1 MENTEENETKKG
13 FYSAS
18 KVSLAFLIFTL
29 IFVFLTSHNLYVRAS
44 NVQNQ
49 KLKTILTSILK
60 PIDSFATKLHVNTAF
75 DALRRKVLQT
85 AQLDKMPSWEEF
97 YYGEEE
103 ASLETNEE
111 VASAQASEK
120 PDVASGMEE
129 GKSDAGDV
137 NVNEDNGENEQS
149 ESGDGVLNTNEEIDQ
164 TVATE
169 ERAEERS
176 GEGEQREVD
185 EDQSDEEGEEVDQS
199 PYLYDDKRPFRILMV
214 GDSQMYSIANG
225 LKKIT
230 AGHEAIEIT
239 DFSIQSSGFI
249 RGDYYNWEKKIANI
263 FSEQEMG
270 YYHVAVVLLG
280 MNDYQDIF
288 YGNTYLVRETK
299 GWEERYRDKIV
310 RVMNLLLLHTKK
322 VYWLGMP
329 IVRRGTYNDDL
340 RYIDKVQEAVASE
353 YHHSGLKRVS
363 LANIA
368 PGEGVPF
375 TETIQ
380 KEDGQIIR
388 LMKSDGVHYTL
399 AGGEYIMSSFLKDLY
414 AEWYIKP
421 ACEKKE

>member
-1 MENTEENETKKG
+1 MENKDQNERKKG
-13 FYSAS
+13 FYSIGKIALS
-18 KVSLAFLIFTL
+18 FLIFTL
-29 IFVFLTSHNLYVRAS
+29 IFVFLTSHSLHVRAS
-44 NVQNQ
+44 NIQNQ
-49 KLKTILTSILK
+49 QIKKILIFILQ
-60 PIDSFATKLHVNTAF
+60 PIDNFATKIGVNTFF
-75 DALRRKVLQT
+75 DNSRKTLLKV
-85 AQLDKMPSWEEF
+85 AQLDKIPDWEEF
-97 YYGEEE
+97 YYVEEVRNIQEESVAIAPIEKKNIEKAKKLEVEQEEGATENESDDNNEGHDKALDEQIRDESRIEEKEIQDDEKDRSGIDDQEEMSDAEKANFKEE
-103 ASLETNEE
+103 A
-111 VASAQASEK
+111 
-120 PDVASGMEE
+120 PP
-129 GKSDAGDV
+129 
-137 NVNEDNGENEQS
+137 
-149 ESGDGVLNTNEEIDQ
+149 
-164 TVATE
+164 
-169 ERAEERS
+169 
-176 GEGEQREVD
+176 
-185 EDQSDEEGEEVDQS
+185 S
-199 PYLYDDKRPFRILMV
+199 PYLYDEEKPFRILMV

-225 LKKIT
+225 LKKLT
-230 AGHEAIEIT
+230 AGQDAIEIT

-263 FSEQEMG
+263 FSEQEIG
-270 YYHVAVVLLG
+270 HYHIAVVLLG

-340 RYIDKVQEAVASE
+340 RYIDKVQEAVARE

-363 LANIA
+363 LAKIA

-380 KEDGQIIR
+380 KEDGDIIR

-421 ACEKKE
+421 MQKKE

>member
-1 MENTEENETKKG
+1 MQNKEQKETRRG
-13 FYSAS
+13 FYSPI
-18 KVSLAFLIFTL
+18 KVALAFLIFTL
-29 IFVFLTSHNLYVRAS
+29 VFVFLTSHSLYVRAS
-44 NVQNQ
+44 NIQNKQ
-49 KLKTILTSILK
+49 LKTILTSILQ
-60 PIDSFATKLHVNTAF
+60 PIDTFATKLGVNTFF
-75 DALRRKVLQT
+75 DNSRKALLHI
-85 AQLDKMPSWEEF
+85 AQLEKIPDWEEF
-97 YYGEEE
+97 YY
-103 ASLETNEE
+103 
-111 VASAQASEK
+111 V
-120 PDVASGMEE
+120 EE
-129 GKSDAGDV
+129 GGNMQDETLAMTSAENNKSVGDTEKTKTSDSDV
-137 NVNEDNGENEQS
+137 IK
-149 ESGDGVLNTNEEIDQ
+149 ESGNQEELVNDEVEDRKNKIEE
-164 TVATE
+164 TE
-169 ERAEERS
+169 M
-176 GEGEQREVD
+176 QDEVD
-185 EDQSDEEGEEVDQS
+185 EGVDYDLKQEATDDLQEEPSPS
-199 PYLYDDKRPFRILMV
+199 PYLYDENKPFRILMV

-225 LKKIT
+225 LKKLT
-230 AGHEAIEIT
+230 AGQDAIEIT

-263 FSEQEMG
+263 FSEQESG

-340 RYIDKVQEAVASE
+340 RYIDSVQEAVAKE

-380 KEDGQIIR
+380 KEDGNIIR

-414 AEWYIKP
+414 SEWYIKP
-421 ACEKKE
+421 

>member
-1 MENTEENETKKG
+1 MENKEQIETKKG
-13 FYSAS
+13 CYSAG
-18 KVSLAFLIFTL
+18 KIVLAFLIFTL
-29 IFVFLTSHNLYVRAS
+29 IFVFFTSHNLYIRAS
-44 NVQNQ
+44 NIQNQ
-49 KLKTILTSILK
+49 QVKKILLFVLQ
-60 PIDSFATKLHVNTAF
+60 PIDTFASKIKVNTFF
-75 DALRRKVLQT
+75 DNSRKVLLNL
-85 AQLDKMPSWEEF
+85 AELDKMPNWEEF
-97 YYGEEE
+97 YYVQEGVEMQTDVVAVAPAKNNDAEDVQIEE
-103 ASLETNEE
+103 S
-111 VASAQASEK
+111 S
-120 PDVASGMEE
+120 
-129 GKSDAGDV
+129 DV
-137 NVNEDNGENEQS
+137 NQRDSDDERKNENDEDDENLKQDEIELEENIEKDDS
-149 ESGDGVLNTNEEIDQ
+149 NKEIDEGR
-164 TVATE
+164 E
-169 ERAEERS
+169 EDFPSAEMNDGAPE
-176 GEGEQREVD
+176 
-185 EDQSDEEGEEVDQS
+185 EDAPS
-199 PYLYDDKRPFRILMV
+199 PYLYDEEKPFRILMV

-225 LKKIT
+225 LKKLT
-230 AGHEAIEIT
+230 AGQDAIEIT

-263 FSEQEMG
+263 FSEQETG

-340 RYIDKVQEAVASE
+340 RYIDKVQEAVAKE
-353 YHHSGLKRVS
+353 YHHSGLQRVS

-399 AGGEYIMSSFLKDLY
+399 AGGEYIMSSFLKDIY
-414 AEWYIKP
+414 AQWYIKP
-421 ACEKKE
+421 PQEKN

>member
-1 MENTEENETKKG
+1 MENKDQTETKTS
-13 FYSAS
+13 FYSAG
-18 KVSLAFLIFTL
+18 KVALAFLIFTL
-29 IFVFLTSHNLYVRAS
+29 IFVFLTSHNLYIRAS
-44 NVQNQ
+44 NIQNQ
-49 KLKTILTSILK
+49 QVKTILTSILY
-60 PIDSFATKLHVNTAF
+60 PIDAFATKLGVNTFFDNSRKKLLQAF
-75 DALRRKVLQT
+75 
-85 AQLDKMPSWEEF
+85 QLDKMPNWEEF
-97 YYGEEE
+97 YYDEESGGVQEKSLALAQAKGNSVQDADVKQTDTAEKASKDDNEAMSDNDESVDTETKDATDKSEEE
-103 ASLETNEE
+103 GSN
-111 VASAQASEK
+111 
-120 PDVASGMEE
+120 E
-129 GKSDAGDV
+129 GKEEETQEDV
-137 NVNEDNGENEQS
+137 D
-149 ESGDGVLNTNEEIDQ
+149 
-164 TVATE
+164 ATE
-169 ERAEERS
+169 EMQEQTEEQ
-176 GEGEQREVD
+176 EEQPT
-185 EDQSDEEGEEVDQS
+185 S
-199 PYLYDDKRPFRILMV
+199 PYLYDEERPFRILMV

-225 LKKIT
+225 LKKLT
-230 AGHEAIEIT
+230 AGQDAIEIT

-263 FSEQEMG
+263 FSEQEAG

-310 RVMNLLLLHTKK
+310 RVMNLLLLHTKR

-340 RYIDKVQEAVASE
+340 RYIDKVQESVAKE
-353 YHHSGLKRVS
+353 YHHSGLQRVS

-414 AEWYIKP
+414 AQWYIKP
-421 ACEKKE
+421 MQKKE